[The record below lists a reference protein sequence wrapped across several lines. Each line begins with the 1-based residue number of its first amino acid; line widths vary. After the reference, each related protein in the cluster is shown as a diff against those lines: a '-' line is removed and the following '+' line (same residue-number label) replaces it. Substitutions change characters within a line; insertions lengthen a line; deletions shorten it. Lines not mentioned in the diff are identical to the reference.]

1 MSKETYT
8 EEKTVIKGD
17 VLVAE
22 ARKISKPRIIVK
34 TGRHKSQRVIL
45 RDNASCRI
53 AKKYRFI
60 K

>member
-8 EEKTVIKGD
+8 KERTVIKGD

-53 AKKYRFI
+53 AKKYKFI

>member
-1 MSKETYT
+1 M
-8 EEKTVIKGD
+8 EKTHTGAGNVIKGE

-34 TGRHKSQRVIL
+34 TGRHKAQRVIL
-45 RDNASCRI
+45 KDNASCRI
-53 AKKYRFI
+53 AKKYKFV

>member
-1 MSKETYT
+1 MSGETYIKEGT
-8 EEKTVIKGD
+8 ALKGD

-45 RDNASCRI
+45 RDNASCKI
-53 AKKYRFI
+53 AKKYKFI

>member
-8 EEKTVIKGD
+8 EERTVIKGD

>member
-1 MSKETYT
+1 M
-8 EEKTVIKGD
+8 EKTHTGEGNVIKGE

-34 TGRHKSQRVIL
+34 TGKHKAQRVIL
-45 RDNASCRI
+45 KDNVSCRI
-53 AKKYRFI
+53 AKKYKFV

>member
-1 MSKETYT
+1 MSRESYT
-8 EEKTVIKGD
+8 GEGTVIKGD

-45 RDNASCRI
+45 RDNASCKI
-53 AKKYRFI
+53 AKKYKFI

>member
-1 MSKETYT
+1 MSRETYI
-8 EEKTVIKGD
+8 EEGTAIKGD

-45 RDNASCRI
+45 KDNASCKI
-53 AKKYRFI
+53 AKKYKFI

>member
-1 MSKETYT
+1 M
-8 EEKTVIKGD
+8 EKTHTGEGNVIKGE

-34 TGRHKSQRVIL
+34 TGKHKAQRVIL
-45 RDNASCRI
+45 KDNASCRI
-53 AKKYRFI
+53 AKKYKFV